1 MTNALLKVE
10 DLSIHYLLPERK
22 KIAVQ
27 NATFEV
33 YPDEVFG
40 LVGESGS
47 GKSTLCYGLLQLV
60 PPPGKIISGSIKFQG
75 EDFLSLEGEALRKKR
90 WREIA
95 FIPQGAMSALN
106 PVMRIGEQFSDV
118 LADHGITFHGHSE
131 LEKAISDSLKSVNL
145 SGDIAHKFPHEL
157 SGGMKQRVCIA
168 LAVLLNPALILADE
182 PTSALDVVSQR
193 IVLEMLSQVRA
204 RLKASMILVGH
215 DMALQAQI
223 ADRIGI
229 MYNGCLVE
237 IGPVKEIFAQ
247 PIHPY
252 TRRLISSIPSI
263 MKKQDIHSLAQE
275 GYDELEKQNYMSFH
289 ELVEVHSGH
298 WVAQ

>member
-1 MTNALLKVE
+1 MKSTLLKVE
-10 DLSIHYLLPERK
+10 DLSIHYLLPQHK
-22 KIAVQ
+22 KVAVQ

-60 PPPGKIISGSIKFQG
+60 PPPGRIVAGKIDFRE
-75 EDFLSLEGEALRKKR
+75 EDLLSLRGEALRRKR

-106 PVMRIGEQFSDV
+106 PVMRIGDQFSDV
-118 LADHGITFHGHSE
+118 LADHGVRFDHRRE
-131 LEKAISDSLKSVNL
+131 LEQIIADSLRSVNL
-145 SGDIAHKFPHEL
+145 PSEVARKFPHEL

-193 IVLEMLSQVRA
+193 IVLEMLCQVRK

-229 MYNGCLVE
+229 MFNGCILE
-237 IGPVKEIFAQ
+237 IGSVQDIFNR

-263 MKKQDIHSLAQE
+263 DKKQDIHTLAQE
-275 GYDELEKQNYMSFH
+275 GYDEAQKRLYSEYRP
-289 ELVEVHSGH
+289 LVEVYEGH

>member
-1 MTNALLKVE
+1 MKKALLQVE
-10 DLSIHYLLPERK
+10 DLSVHYLLPEREK
-22 KIAVQ
+22 VAVK
-27 NATFEV
+27 NATFTV
-33 YPDEVFG
+33 FPDEVFG

-60 PPPGKIISGSIKFQG
+60 PPPGKIVSGRAFFQG
-75 EDFLSLEGEALRKKR
+75 ENLLELHGEALRKKR

-106 PVMRIGEQFSDV
+106 PVMRIGEQFVDV
-118 LADHGITFHGHSE
+118 LADHREKIQTRME
-131 LEKAISDSLKSVNL
+131 LAKTIADSLKSVNL
-145 SGDIAHKFPHEL
+145 SGDIARKYPHEL

-168 LAVLLNPALILADE
+168 LAVLLSPALILADE

-193 IVLEMLSQVRA
+193 VVLEMLSQVRK

-229 MYNGCLVE
+229 MYDGCLLE
-237 IGPVKEIFAQ
+237 IGPVAEIFSNPLHA
-247 PIHPY
+247 Y

-263 MKKQDIHSLAQE
+263 TKKQDIHTLAHE
-275 GYDELEKQNYMSFH
+275 GYYELEKRTYANFKQ
-289 ELVEVHSGH
+289 LVEVHPGH
-298 WVAQ
+298 WVAR

>member
-1 MTNALLKVE
+1 
-10 DLSIHYLLPERK
+10 
-22 KIAVQ
+22 
-27 NATFEV
+27 
-33 YPDEVFG
+33 

-47 GKSTLCYGLLQLV
+47 GKSTLCHGLLRLV
-60 PPPGKIISGSIKFQG
+60 PSPGKIVSGQVHFKGEDLLSLQG
-75 EDFLSLEGEALRKKR
+75 EELRKKR

-106 PVMRIGEQFSDV
+106 PVIRIGEQFADV
-118 LADHGITFHGHSE
+118 VADHSE
-131 LEKAISDSLKSVNL
+131 GNQGGKVDWEVRVADALQSVNL
-145 SGDIAHKFPHEL
+145 PIDVAHKFPHEL

-182 PTSALDVVSQR
+182 PTSALDVVTQR
-193 IVLEMLSQVRA
+193 VVLEMLSQVR
-204 RLKASMILVGH
+204 RQLKASMLLVGH

-229 MYNGCLVE
+229 MFGGCLLE
-237 IGPVKEIFAQ
+237 IGSVQDIFNQ

-252 TRRLISSIPSI
+252 TKRLIASIPSI
-263 MKKQDIHSLAQE
+263 RKKQDIHVLAQDGFNE
-275 GYDELEKQNYMSFH
+275 
-289 ELVEVHSGH
+289 VEQQTYLDFSRLTEVRPGH

>member
-1 MTNALLKVE
+1 MTKALLKIE
-10 DLSIHYLLPERK
+10 DLNIHYLLPDRK
-22 KIAVQ
+22 KVAVQ

-60 PPPGKIISGSIKFQG
+60 PPPGKIVSGRIEFKG
-75 EDFLSLEGEALRKKR
+75 EDLLSLRGEALRKKR
-90 WREIA
+90 WCEMA

-106 PVMRIGEQFSDV
+106 PVMRIGEQFADV
-118 LADHGITFHGHSE
+118 LADHGVSFKSRVE
-131 LEKAISDSLKSVNL
+131 MEKSIQDSLRSVNL
-145 SGDIAHKFPHEL
+145 PGEVARKFPHEL

-168 LAVLLNPALILADE
+168 LAVLLDPILILADE

-193 IVLEMLSQVRA
+193 VVLEMLSQVRTQ
-204 RLKASMILVGH
+204 LKASMILIGH

-229 MYNGCLVE
+229 MYNGCILE
-237 IGPVKEIFAQ
+237 IGNVEDIFNR

-263 MKKQDIHSLAQE
+263 DKKQDIHSLAQE
-275 GYDELEKQNYMSFH
+275 GYDEVEKDGYASYKG
-289 ELVEVHSGH
+289 LVEVQSGH
-298 WVAQ
+298 WVAR

>member
-1 MTNALLKVE
+1 MKGALLHVE
-10 DLSIHYLLPERK
+10 NLSVHYLLPEREK
-22 KIAVQ
+22 VAVK
-27 NATFEV
+27 NATFTV
-33 YPDEVFG
+33 FPDEVFG

-60 PPPGKIISGSIKFQG
+60 PPPGKIVSGKAFFQG
-75 EDFLSLEGEALRKKR
+75 ENLLGLQGEALRKKR

-95 FIPQGAMSALN
+95 FIPQGAMSVLN
-106 PVMRIGEQFSDV
+106 PVTRIGEQFADV
-118 LADHGITFHGHSE
+118 LEDHGAKIQTRAE
-131 LEKAISDSLKSVNL
+131 LTKTIADSLRSVNL
-145 SGDIAHKFPHEL
+145 PGDVARKFPHEL

-193 IVLEMLSQVRA
+193 IVLEMLSEVRK
-204 RLKASMILVGH
+204 RLEASMILVGH

-229 MYNGCLVE
+229 MFDGCLLE
-237 IGPVKEIFAQ
+237 IGPAMEIFSN
-247 PIHPY
+247 PLHPY

-263 MKKQDIHSLAQE
+263 TKKQDIHTLAQE
-275 GYDELEKQNYMSFH
+275 GYDESEKRTYTNFEQ
-289 ELVEVHSGH
+289 LVEVHPGH
-298 WVAQ
+298 WVAR